1 MKKKILVIDDEEE
14 ILSLV
19 SDILEKEG
27 FLVITATNT
36 EDGFKKAISSQ
47 PDLIITDVTMPKIG
61 GIELCRIL
69 RSDER
74 TKFIPVIMLTVLS
87 SETDKIIGLE
97 IGADD
102 YITKPFSNKE
112 LIARVKALLRRFQI
126 LNEKSSQKVLQNGA
140 LIVDLNSRVVTIN
153 KKQIYLTPKEF
164 DLLVLFLQKPNVVL
178 TREFILETVFGYRV
192 PVPTRTVDTHIK
204 NLRKKI
210 GLFGKRIKT
219 VFGYGFKFVN
229 EK

>member
-19 SDILEKEG
+19 SDILEKED
-27 FLVITATNT
+27 FIVITATNT
-36 EDGFKKAISSQ
+36 EEGFKKAVSSK
-47 PDLIITDVTMPKIG
+47 PDLIITDITMPKIG
-61 GIELCRIL
+61 GIELCRLL
-69 RSDER
+69 RNDER

-102 YITKPFSNKE
+102 YITKPFSHKE
-112 LIARVKALLRRFQI
+112 LIARVKALLRRVEIFK
-126 LNEKSSQKVLQNGA
+126 EKPQQVLKFED
-140 LIVDLNSRVVTIN
+140 LIVDLNSRVATIN
-153 KKQIYLTPKEF
+153 KKQIHLTPKEF
-164 DLLVLFLQKPNVVL
+164 DLLTLFLQKPNVVL

-204 NLRKKI
+204 NLRKKL
-210 GLFGKRIKT
+210 GSFGKKIKT
-219 VFGYGFKFVN
+219 VFGYGFKFVD